1 MQFSIRIRMHET
13 GEAVFQSIE
22 SLHRWVL
29 ANALGSI
36 RHIYAIKQPQHHS
49 FINFLGPKSCKF
61 FLISNKSMLI
71 SALIVKKK
79 LNMSPCSLNRK
90 LKLCGVIWRLEAY
103 YVETSGK
110 NDEEIFFLTVS
121 SASKWSRSAVSLL
134 MVPLPLLSQTDISS
148 K

>member
-1 MQFSIRIRMHET
+1 MHET

-22 SLHRWVL
+22 SLYRWVL
-29 ANALGSI
+29 ANALGST
-36 RHIYAIKQPQHHS
+36 RHIYAIKQLQHHS
-49 FINFLGPKSCKF
+49 FITFFGPKSCKF
-61 FLISNKSMLI
+61 FLRSDKSMLI

-79 LNMSPCSLNRK
+79 NLNMSPCSLNRK
-90 LKLCGVIWRLEAY
+90 LTLFGVIWRLESY
-103 YVETSGK
+103 YVEISGK

-134 MVPLPLLSQTDISS
+134 MVPLPLLSQKDISS